1 MSVRCSQCG
10 EELMGAVNRCWKC
23 GQQFAARPTV
33 DGLPPVRPEYEAVA
47 VELSHEP
54 LEARVLEDDAAIA
67 AAEMQFLASGTSTVT
82 AEPPLKA
89 AAPLPPNPLTT
100 PRPVRAEPA
109 AQFRPVYQPPNYAAQ
124 GGAYAALTLGLCG
137 LALSFWRWEAAVI
150 ALVGLLAGLW
160 GIYSPRRNLALVG
173 MLLCAL
179 AMGLGSYR
187 GVTDLYVFLYKDAPV
202 VSTEDVDEF
211 GLPIDDASEY

>member
-1 MSVRCSQCG
+1 MSVHCSQCG

-33 DGLPPVRPEYEAVA
+33 DGLPPVRPAYEAVA

-54 LEARVLEDDAAIA
+54 LEARVLEDDAAVA
-67 AAEMQFLASGTSTVT
+67 AAEFPLPTAGTAYGVMSVESASAVAALPPHPLATPRP
-82 AEPPLKA
+82 AA
-89 AAPLPPNPLTT
+89 AAP
-100 PRPVRAEPA
+100 AS
-109 AQFRPVYQPPNYAAQ
+109 QFRPVYQPPNFAAQ
-124 GGAYAALTLGLCG
+124 GGAYTALALGLCG

-150 ALVGLLAGLW
+150 AFVGLIAGLW

-187 GVTDLYVFLYKDAPV
+187 GVSDLYVFLYKDAPV
-202 VSTEDVDEF
+202 VAEDEDEL
-211 GLPIDDASEY
+211 GLQSDDATDY